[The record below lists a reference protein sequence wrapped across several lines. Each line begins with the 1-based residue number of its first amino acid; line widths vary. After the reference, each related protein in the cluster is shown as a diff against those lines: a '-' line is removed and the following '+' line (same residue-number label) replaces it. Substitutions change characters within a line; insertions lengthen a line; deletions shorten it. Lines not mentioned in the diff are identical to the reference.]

1 MRINRGETPRDA
13 PASSHDTA
21 RGGAHRPDEHRSGR
35 RPADPSPSR
44 SPHRERDHARGAGPP
59 TVGPRHR
66 ADTLRHD
73 PRAAAAGPYAP
84 DEQYAAGEA
93 DRAIVDTDVVL
104 WFTLGVTH
112 IPRPEDWPYMSVHR
126 GGFRLVPTSFCAR
139 NPTLDVP
146 ETR

>member
-1 MRINRGETPRDA
+1 MRPRVAVLIALMSTAPVAVQQTHHPLDPLTASET
-13 PASSHDTA
+13 T
-21 RGGAHRPDEHRSGR
+21 
-35 RPADPSPSR
+35 
-44 SPHRERDHARGAGPP
+44 
-59 TVGPRHR
+59 
-66 ADTLRHD
+66 
-73 PRAAAAGPYAP
+73 RAALVLRQSGCVTAQTRFATIPVQPQPGRTRP